1 MNKKN
6 LNKFISTL
14 LISIFVGSIPVIGS
28 ENKDIIFRNISIED
42 GLSQATVE
50 SILQDSRGYMW
61 FATND
66 GLNRYNGYNYKVYRK
81 EKKSSEGLSNNY
93 VAKLLEDKYGY
104 IWVATYGGLNKIDV
118 ETDTITQYL
127 HGEDIGNLSS
137 NSVNDM
143 VITKDGRLL
152 ISTYNGIDIYNEEED
167 KFEPFTDV
175 EENLK
180 DKVVLSIMED
190 REGYIWAGTEKGL
203 DKLYFYW

>member
-1 MNKKN
+1 
-6 LNKFISTL
+6 
-14 LISIFVGSIPVIGS
+14 
-28 ENKDIIFRNISIED
+28 
-42 GLSQATVE
+42 
-50 SILQDSRGYMW
+50 MW

-190 REGYIWAGTEKGL
+190 REGYIWRNRKRIRQA
-203 DKLYFYW
+203 YFYW